1 MVEKQISD
9 FFRYLFEINTQECF
23 QETYKQKLG
32 YLELYKHRIQEFEYL
47 ENIRVEVWTIWI
59 SD

>member
-23 QETYKQKLG
+23 QKTYKQKLG
-32 YLELYKHRIQEFEYL
+32 YLELYKHLIQEFEYL